1 MGPPGRSY
9 FGVFLHGIY
18 LVAER
23 AMGRHRFATG
33 SETVPAG
40 EGAFPSAAVL
50 GRILLTYGLVCVAW
64 VFFRAESLGD
74 ALLIFALMLFA
85 FGPVSELLAMLSAEA
100 ASLLVIVC
108 LLALEWIGRWHWNP
122 IRFERAPI
130 LIRWAAYTAAVWL
143 VLLFGTRQS
152 EEFIYFRF

>member
-1 MGPPGRSY
+1 MPRRLCYRNLMIICLVSGLWHGAAWTFIRW
-9 FGVFLHGIY
+9 GFLHGIY
-18 LVAER
+18 LVVER

-74 ALLIFALMLFA
+74 ALLIFGRMLFA
-85 FGPVSELLAMLSAEA
+85 FGPASELLAMLSAEA

-108 LLALEWIGRWHWNP
+108 PQDPPSTFASGGWHP
-122 IRFERAPI
+122 H
-130 LIRWAAYTAAVWL
+130 
-143 VLLFGTRQS
+143 S
-152 EEFIYFRF
+152 